1 MDITNNGFSSIESI
15 ECIKEIISIFR
26 KLSCYNL
33 INFNDMTKIC
43 LNIFKCFNYIRIMRN
58 LIYKSYSN
66 NKDTQDVKSKNDS
79 QYFNKICM
87 KIYYIVIKILMN
99 FIYTYN
105 DNIINNFIYDKEKY
119 PDINSISLVN
129 ECFIYKKNELGRI
142 IFKITICILTC
153 IQKYYKNFENK
164 RVVLIQRIGMKIL
177 QYPLNKYDE
186 YITNI
191 VGSLDKFKYY
201 SENSKK
207 IKINVNSQYYKEL
220 SRQCNL
226 VSNAYYQY
234 FNFEISILNMLEII
248 NDSLNFV
255 LKDSLEFID
264 NILSFDGNEIQKEF
278 NRNQKIAILSTNYY
292 SLIGKVFNIIYHH
305 QNRKKNYETTI
316 EKYQKDIDNNEDNS
330 KTNNDFG
337 LNDFIQYIPINI
349 EDEIIKKILYFY
361 FCFTLNS

>member
-1 MDITNNGFSSIESI
+1 
-15 ECIKEIISIFR
+15 
-26 KLSCYNL
+26 
-33 INFNDMTKIC
+33 
-43 LNIFKCFNYIRIMRN
+43 
-58 LIYKSYSN
+58 
-66 NKDTQDVKSKNDS
+66 
-79 QYFNKICM
+79 
-87 KIYYIVIKILMN
+87 
-99 FIYTYN
+99 
-105 DNIINNFIYDKEKY
+105 
-119 PDINSISLVN
+119 
-129 ECFIYKKNELGRI
+129 
-142 IFKITICILTC
+142 
-153 IQKYYKNFENK
+153 
-164 RVVLIQRIGMKIL
+164 MKIL

-207 IKINVNSQYYKEL
+207 IKINVNNQYYKEL

-305 QNRKKNYETTI
+305 QNRK
-316 EKYQKDIDNNEDNS
+316 
-330 KTNNDFG
+330 ND
-337 LNDFIQYIPINI
+337 
-349 EDEIIKKILYFY
+349 
-361 FCFTLNS
+361 